1 VSVLVPRLY
10 RRASL
15 PHQLQ
20 GGALVGYAV
29 VFLVLLTYPNAGIGI
44 SQIFYVP
51 IVLASLSGGPG
62 TGAAAGVIASMLYE
76 ASLRANGLGDV
87 SSRAGVH
94 LLAYVAAGTI
104 VGYFAARAR
113 AMLAESLSLLDQML
127 HVARHDIGAGRLGAS
142 GLQGAISRRVVEGQ
156 RFGLLVGEVASEA
169 RDTGDA
175 LRAACHA
182 IELDRGQSAAVAR
195 VGPAQLAVLVTAES
209 LGAVEQEGLDLEQLL
224 ARCGVRVTFGWA
236 AGPTE
241 GDDALSLCRA
251 ASERLYARRFSL
263 GVEPAAA

>member
-20 GGALVGYAV
+20 VAAVVGYAA
-29 VFLVLLTYPNAGIGI
+29 VFLVLLSYPNAGIGI

-51 IVLASLSGGPG
+51 IVLASLSGGPV
-62 TGAAAGVIASMLYE
+62 TGVAAGVIASILYE

-94 LLAYVAAGTI
+94 LVAYVAAGTI
-104 VGYFAARAR
+104 VGYFAGRAR
-113 AMLAESLSLLDQML
+113 AMLAEALSLLDQML
-127 HVARHDIGAGRLGAS
+127 HVARHDVGAHRLGSS
-142 GLQGAISRRVVEGQ
+142 GLQGAISRRVAEGQ

-169 RDTGDA
+169 RDTGEA
-175 LRAACHA
+175 LRVACRA
-182 IELDRGQSAAVAR
+182 IELNRGESVSVAR
-195 VGPAQLAVLVTAES
+195 VGPAQLAVLVAAES
-209 LGAVEQEGLDLEQLL
+209 LEAVQQEALGLEQLL
-224 ARCGVRVTFGWA
+224 DGSGFRVTFGWA

-251 ASERLYARRFSL
+251 ASERLYARCFSL
-263 GVEPAAA
+263 GLEPAA